1 LIIESV
7 HVKNFRSILDET
19 LNCEKLTALVGANG
33 SGKSSFLYAI
43 GLFYSTSPTLEK
55 EDYYGED
62 VSKEIIIA
70 ITFKNLDKEKETFC
84 NYIQGEKLK
93 VERVFTYNNSKII
106 AKYYGFGL
114 RNPEF
119 MEIRNLFAEK
129 GQSKKAKEDYGSLL
143 SKSKYVSLPPW
154 TTIKNAQIELKKWEE
169 ENSDNC
175 TRERDDG
182 QFFGFNEVAE
192 GYLGRHTTFLFIP
205 AVKDASEEAAENRGS
220 IITSLMDLVV
230 RSVLAKKEAVK
241 TFNDKTQ
248 EEYIEIMDPAK
259 LPELHTLETPMSKTL
274 ETFVPEAKVN
284 LDWIGLE
291 QIVIPMPK
299 VIVKLIEDGYK
310 TDVSRTGHGLQRAF
324 ILTMLQHLAL
334 ARTKVSRL
342 ENKEDAEQSAE
353 EIQDKS
359 KKDDNS
365 LPNLVLAIEEP
376 ELYQHPN
383 RQRHIAEILMQL
395 ARGNIPGVANKTQ
408 IIYCTHSPLFVGI
421 DRIEQIRLLRKIDN
435 GKDNDDNDNPK
446 ITKIFS
452 TNLDEIAGSIW
463 EAEGKPG
470 TKYTG
475 QTLLP
480 RIQTIMTPWMNEGF
494 FADVAILVEGE
505 DDRAA
510 ILGIAIAKGLELE
523 GNGFSVIPCTGKT
536 NINRPYLIF
545 HKLGIP
551 VYIIWDGDYDGKGE
565 TKGICEKCGKHL
577 DSKQNPKE
585 NHRLLALMSKGEED
599 WPEYIEENFA
609 CFKTNLETT
618 LRTEIGI
625 EAFDK
630 YLQEYQSM
638 FGITKRKH
646 AIKNPNIISA
656 IIKKAKDNGN
666 NIETLDKI
674 IDKALALKNHSK

>member
-1 LIIESV
+1 
-7 HVKNFRSILDET
+7 
-19 LNCEKLTALVGANG
+19 
-33 SGKSSFLYAI
+33 
-43 GLFYSTSPTLEK
+43 
-55 EDYYGED
+55 
-62 VSKEIIIA
+62 
-70 ITFKNLDKEKETFC
+70 
-84 NYIQGEKLK
+84 
-93 VERVFTYNNSKII
+93 
-106 AKYYGFGL
+106 
-114 RNPEF
+114 
-119 MEIRNLFAEK
+119 
-129 GQSKKAKEDYGSLL
+129 
-143 SKSKYVSLPPW
+143 
-154 TTIKNAQIELKKWEE
+154 
-169 ENSDNC
+169 
-175 TRERDDG
+175 
-182 QFFGFNEVAE
+182 
-192 GYLGRHTTFLFIP
+192 
-205 AVKDASEEAAENRGS
+205 
-220 IITSLMDLVV
+220 MDLVV

-241 TFNDKTQ
+241 TFTDKTQ
-248 EEYIEIMDPAK
+248 EEYIEIMDPSN
-259 LPELHTLETPMSKTL
+259 LPELHTLETQMSKTL

-310 TDVSRTGHGLQRAF
+310 TDVARTGHGLQRAF

-334 ARTKVSRL
+334 AQTKVSSL

-353 EIQDKS
+353 GMQDAG
-359 KKDDNS
+359 KKEDNS

-435 GKDNDDNDNPK
+435 GKDKDDTANPK

-470 TKYTG
+470 AKYTG

-523 GNGFSVIPCTGKT
+523 GNGFSVIPCAGKT

-577 DSKQNPKE
+577 DSKQDPKE

-625 EAFDK
+625 EAFEK
-630 YLQEYQSM
+630 YLQEYQLM
-638 FGITKRKH
+638 LGITKRKH

-656 IIKKAKDNGN
+656 IIKKAKENGN

-674 IDKALALKNHSK
+674 IDKALALKNHSCPLG

>member
-1 LIIESV
+1 
-7 HVKNFRSILDET
+7 LDET

-43 GLFYSTSPTLEK
+43 GLFYSTSPKLEK
-55 EDYYGED
+55 EDYYRED

-70 ITFKNLDKEKETFC
+70 ITFKDLDNGKEIFC

-93 VERVFTYNNSKII
+93 VERIFNYNNGKIT

-119 MEIRNLFAEK
+119 KGIRNLLAEK
-129 GQSKKAKEDYGSLL
+129 GQSKKAKEVYESLL
-143 SKSKYVSLPPW
+143 SESKYKSLPSW
-154 TTIKNAQIELKKWEE
+154 TTIKNAHIELKKWEE
-169 ENSDNC
+169 ENSHNC
-175 TRERDDG
+175 TIEQDDG

-192 GYLGRHTTFLFIP
+192 GYLGRHTKFLFIP

-241 TFNDKTQ
+241 AFNDKTQ
-248 EEYIEIMDPAK
+248 KEYREIMDPSK
-259 LPELHTLETPMSKTL
+259 LPEIRTLETQMSNTL
-274 ETFVPEAKVN
+274 ETFVPGAKVS
-284 LDWIGLE
+284 LDWVDLE

-310 TDVSRTGHGLQRAF
+310 TDVARTGHGLQRAF

-334 ARTKVSRL
+334 AQTKVSIL

-353 EIQDKS
+353 EMQDTG
-359 KKDDNS
+359 KKEENS

-376 ELYQHPN
+376 ELFQHPN
-383 RQRHIAEILMQL
+383 RQRHIAGILMQL

-435 GKDNDDNDNPK
+435 GKDKEDTANPK

-452 TNLDEIAGSIW
+452 TSLNEIAGSIW

-470 TKYTG
+470 TEYTG

-523 GNGFSVIPCTGKT
+523 GNGFSVIPCAGKT

-565 TKGICEKCGKHL
+565 TRGICEKCGKHL
-577 DSKQNPKE
+577 DSKQDPME
-585 NHRLLALMSKGEED
+585 NHRLLALMNKKEED
-599 WPEYIEENFA
+599 WPEHIEENFA

-625 EAFDK
+625 EAFEK
-630 YLQEYQSM
+630 YLHDYQLK

-646 AIKNPNIISA
+646 AIKNPNIISE
-656 IIKKAKDNGN
+656 IIKNAKEDGH
-666 NIETLDKI
+666 NITSLDSI
-674 IDKALALKNHSK
+674 IDKTLSLKKI